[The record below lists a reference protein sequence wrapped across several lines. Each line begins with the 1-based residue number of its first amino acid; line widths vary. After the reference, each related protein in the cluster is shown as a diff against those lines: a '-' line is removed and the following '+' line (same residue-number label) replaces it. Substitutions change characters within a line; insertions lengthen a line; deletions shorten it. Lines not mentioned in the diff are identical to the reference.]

1 MLHEGGRVR
10 GVVGKQADPDARGH
24 LRLSAPRQRVGPQCV
39 IQQLAVDAF
48 DGSGVS
54 DFLEDHEELVA
65 AEPRHQIGRPQLG
78 AKPPRHFH
86 EELVA
91 GVMAIRVIDLL
102 EAVQIDERAGEP
114 RAVAPRP
121 LDGLLQ
127 RRGEAGA
134 VGKPGE
140 RIAVG
145 ERLDPLAHERG
156 LGDVAAHPAIPE
168 EHPVGSEPRL
178 AGQREIPREP
188 VGHGARELEVAER
201 NVAVHACLVFRPLG
215 RVGSQRGDLPQR
227 LADDAERYG
236 RGRIVR
242 AGRNVRHP
250 VLRIGFPVEVG

>member
-1 MLHEGGRVR
+1 M
-10 GVVGKQADPDARGH
+10 
-24 LRLSAPRQRVGPQCV
+24 
-39 IQQLAVDAF
+39 AV
-48 DGSGVS
+48 
-54 DFLEDHEELVA
+54 
-65 AEPRHQIGRPQLG
+65 
-78 AKPPRHFH
+78 
-86 EELVA
+86 
-91 GVMAIRVIDLL
+91 RVIDLL

-242 AGRNVRHP
+242 AGRDVRHA
-250 VLRIGFPVEVG
+250 VLRIGLPVEVG